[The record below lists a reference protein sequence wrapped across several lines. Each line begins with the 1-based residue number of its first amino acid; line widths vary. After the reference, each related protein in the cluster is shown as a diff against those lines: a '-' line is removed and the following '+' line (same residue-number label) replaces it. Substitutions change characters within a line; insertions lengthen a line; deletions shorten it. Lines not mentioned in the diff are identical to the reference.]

1 MDMDSSM
8 SGGPD
13 LTDAGLDMS
22 NYTVASDFLA
32 ALLDDTTLQETD
44 YAIARA
50 FWYGIVIVVVLVGIA
65 NWTQW
70 GLLKL
75 RLRAAAANQAR
86 PTSPSNM
93 ITSFL
98 AGCTAVVREVSY
110 HQFTPANS
118 WLRIPAVGSI
128 LLILIYFGYIMGL
141 QFYNWD
147 YPGAQY
153 WQAQGIRAG
162 WLTIAQFPLLLLLAG
177 KRNLIGYAVGISY
190 ERLQILHRWVARVML
205 LTATIHGGVQAY
217 GWNKYGVMRLEID
230 TDSCIP
236 TGMSK

>member
-75 RLRAAAANQAR
+75 R
-86 PTSPSNM
+86 
-93 ITSFL
+93 
-98 AGCTAVVREVSY
+98 
-110 HQFTPANS
+110 
-118 WLRIPAVGSI
+118 
-128 LLILIYFGYIMGL
+128 
-141 QFYNWD
+141 
-147 YPGAQY
+147 
-153 WQAQGIRAG
+153 
-162 WLTIAQFPLLLLLAG
+162 
-177 KRNLIGYAVGISY
+177 
-190 ERLQILHRWVARVML
+190 
-205 LTATIHGGVQAY
+205 
-217 GWNKYGVMRLEID
+217 
-230 TDSCIP
+230 
-236 TGMSK
+236 